1 MKLPS
6 LFKTPR
12 PQQFNITPRYYDPI
26 KDDIEVRTERI
37 KSELNLKNNSDYR
50 SNIAGAFNRRE
61 KQNRQASVIQLIFVT
76 VFLVTAFGYI
86 YYGNVIF
93 YFFLLLVP
101 IYFYFRIK
109 KFKF

>member
-26 KDDIEVRTERI
+26 KEDIEERTARI
-37 KSELNLKNNSDYR
+37 KSELNLEKNSDYR
-50 SNIAGAFNRRE
+50 SNISGAFNRRE
-61 KQNRQASVIQLIFVT
+61 KQNRQTSVLQLVLIT
-76 VFLVTAFGYI
+76 VFLVIGFGYI
-86 YYGNVIF
+86 YYGNDIF
-93 YFFLLLVP
+93 YFILLMVP

>member
-12 PQQFNITPRYYDPI
+12 PQQFHIAPRYYDPI
-26 KDDIEVRTERI
+26 KEDIKERTERI
-37 KSELNLKNNSDYR
+37 KAELNLENNSDYR
-50 SNIAGAFNRRE
+50 SNISGAFNRRA
-61 KQNRQASVIQLIFVT
+61 KQNRQATVLQMVLIT
-76 VFLVTAFGYI
+76 VFLIIGFGYI
-86 YYGNVIF
+86 YYGNDIF
-93 YFFLLLVP
+93 YFILLMVP